1 MIFNLFLRALLKYCN
16 TTKLALPNKMIE
28 IFKNMF
34 FFKTK
39 NTETENNQQQETN
52 TDLNN
57 ISTISAPKV
66 DNYLNKNPKP
76 AITKKGSCNF

>member
-1 MIFNLFLRALLKYCN
+1 
-16 TTKLALPNKMIE
+16 MIE

-52 TDLNN
+52 NDLNN
-57 ISTISAPKV
+57 ISTISAPKL
-66 DNYLNKNPKP
+66 DNYLHKNPKP
-76 AITKKGSCNF
+76 VITKKGSCNFYFFLNETITIFIL